1 MIEFNLVKTQGMFSP
16 VYTLLMR
23 KRINIDTKD
32 NAQILQS
39 ALDFLKENHDTL
51 VAALSDQD
59 FVEKIMA
66 ADSTTMDEFMSIKYI
81 LTQSGLDVLVNEVAE
96 LEINPEDIE
105 EGTNEYSLID
115 NLTNG
120 TFKLATKV
128 VLPDESSNL
137 SMVYEKLTGLY
148 NFFNTPVTS
157 NYRNPLTVQLG
168 QLKRIEETVGVAS
181 TQITS
186 YINSVLEYLGKS
198 IILITNE

>member
-1 MIEFNLVKTQGMFSP
+1 MFSP